1 MRMRFREMMIR
12 NIRINCTSMPH
23 WAVLPG
29 KDSDMDFSYDH
40 MFREYA
46 KAQGFTKD
54 DFKIDRKKAVELMKQ
69 YHEGDQKDAIFRPLA
84 PSCRRP

>member
-29 KDSDMDFSYDH
+29 KDSDMDFSYLASPEEKCPVKPITNLEESE
-40 MFREYA
+40 RQYKE
-46 KAQGFTKD
+46 KVE
-54 DFKIDRKKAVELMKQ
+54 IIKKEINKRM
-69 YHEGDQKDAIFRPLA
+69 E
-84 PSCRRP
+84 